1 MRKSRARRLK
11 AKQAPIAA
19 GLRLLRSSVHA
30 LEMSKLQQGS
40 PSNTTG
46 RKLARATGYAIP
58 PKFTSVDKAPQPVDH
73 RKKPANVKRPG
84 SQELDRVTVERLKAE
99 YAEKGGQVH

>member
-11 AKQAPIAA
+11 AKQAPLAA
-19 GLRLLRSSVHA
+19 ALKSLRSLAHGQ
-30 LEMSKLQQGS
+30 EMSKLQQGS

-58 PKFTSVDKAPQPVDH
+58 PKFTSVDKSPQPVDH
-73 RKKPANVKRPG
+73 RKKPASVKRSG
-84 SQELDRVTVERLKAE
+84 SQELDRETVERLKAE